1 MHHHDHK
8 NIDNVQQV
16 SKKRLGITIF
26 LNFLITVVEIIGG
39 IVSGSLSLISDAL
52 HNFSDGIAVIL
63 SYFAVK
69 LNEKPKN
76 EKYTFGYK
84 RAEILTAVFNASVL
98 IGISIYLFI
107 EAIDRLSNPSNIDS
121 GLMIWVASI
130 GLVANIAGTLLLK
143 KDASHSLNIKSAY
156 LHLLSDAISSAG
168 VILGG
173 FAIYFYDILWIDPLL
188 TILISAYII
197 KESYEIVK
205 ESITVLMMATPPNIS
220 AGEIESR
227 LQEFDEIKNIH
238 HMHIWRINEKDI
250 HFEAHVEVPNVQV
263 SETEKILEN
272 IEDVMSKEFGIKHVT
287 IQFECDRCEE
297 KKIV

>member
-197 KESYEIVK
+197 KESY
-205 ESITVLMMATPPNIS
+205 
-220 AGEIESR
+220 
-227 LQEFDEIKNIH
+227 
-238 HMHIWRINEKDI
+238 
-250 HFEAHVEVPNVQV
+250 
-263 SETEKILEN
+263 
-272 IEDVMSKEFGIKHVT
+272 
-287 IQFECDRCEE
+287 
-297 KKIV
+297 